1 MYLCATLIGFK
12 NAVLDVSQRGYL
24 HAYQKPKR
32 LFSGILRMGV
42 AGDVVF
48 ASGSLL
54 KAIAMGIFGYGEII
68 SDLGAQ

>member
-1 MYLCATLIGFK
+1 MHIKSQKGF
-12 NAVLDVSQRGYL
+12 
-24 HAYQKPKR
+24 
-32 LFSGILRMGV
+32 FSGILRLGL

>member
-12 NAVLDVSQRGYL
+12 NAVLDVAQRGICI
-24 HAYQKPKR
+24 HIKSQKDF
-32 LFSGILRMGV
+32 FSGILRMGV